1 MTQGTFRARQVHRQR
16 GFSILEL
23 MVSMALG
30 LLVLAAVFVSS
41 AGMVVASRQQRA
53 ASVMTDDALLALS
66 LIRRDLLMA
75 GYVHPVLI
83 NASQFSA
90 VNSTVLSRPVFGCS
104 TLFVDNSAAVA
115 TGTCKPSSSTP
126 STSTST
132 STSTK
137 ITSDAIEINFEAS
150 QGSVDLSSD
159 NKLTG
164 CQGSELKDDQGNVP
178 SAAAD
183 VSTRLPTSH
192 RYYVKDL
199 TLSCAT
205 AGRTG
210 QALVPNV
217 ETLQIT
223 YGVSSGWQIDQP
235 DKRRPVRYVDATQV
249 TNWADV
255 VAVHLCVL
263 MRSSEPVLDKGETAT
278 HGYTDC
284 DGTAQTASDGYL
296 RRAYA
301 TTVALRNRVAL

>member
-1 MTQGTFRARQVHRQR
+1 MRHDAHRTRGSRGQR

-90 VNSTVLSRPVFGCS
+90 FNNLVLSRPVYGCS
-104 TLFVDNSAAVA
+104 TLFDDNSADLAA
-115 TGTCKPSSSTP
+115 GTCKPSSSTP
-126 STSTST
+126 STPSTAST
-132 STSTK
+132 ASTATA
-137 ITSDAIEINFEAS
+137 SDAIEINFEAS
-150 QGSVDLSSD
+150 QGSVDLSTD

-164 CQGSELKDDQGNVP
+164 CQGFELKDDQGNVP

-205 AGRTG
+205 AGGTG

-223 YGVSSGWQIDQP
+223 YGVSSGWLIAQP
-235 DKRRPVRYVDATQV
+235 ETRRPVRYVDATHV
-249 TNWADV
+249 NDWANV

-263 MRSSEPVLDKGETAT
+263 LRSGGPVLDKGEAAT

-284 DGTAQTASDGYL
+284 DGTAQ
-296 RRAYA
+296 
-301 TTVALRNRVAL
+301 VAV

>member
-1 MTQGTFRARQVHRQR
+1 MTQIAFRARQVRRQR

-75 GYVHPVLI
+75 GYVHPVSI

-90 VNSTVLSRPVFGCS
+90 VNSTVLSRPVYGCS
-104 TLFVDNSAAVA
+104 TLFDDNSAAVA
-115 TGTCKPSSSTP
+115 AGTCKPSSSTP
-126 STSTST
+126 ST

-183 VSTRLPTSH
+183 VNTRLPTSH

-223 YGVSSGWQIDQP
+223 YGVSSGWLIAQP
-235 DKRRPVRYVDATQV
+235 ETRRPVRYVDATQV
-249 TNWADV
+249 TDWANV

-263 MRSSEPVLDKGETAT
+263 MRSGGPVLDKGEAAT
-278 HGYTDC
+278 QGYTDC

-296 RRAYA
+296 RRAYT
-301 TTVALRNRVAL
+301 TTVALRNRVAP

>member
-1 MTQGTFRARQVHRQR
+1 MRHDAHRTRGSRGQR

-30 LLVLAAVFVSS
+30 LLVLAAVFMSS
-41 AGMVVASRQQRA
+41 AGMVVAGRQQRA

-75 GYVHPVLI
+75 GYVHPVSI
-83 NASQFSA
+83 HASQFSA
-90 VNSTVLSRPVFGCS
+90 VNSTVLSRPVYGCS
-104 TLFVDNSAAVA
+104 TLFDDNSAAVA
-115 TGTCKPSSSTP
+115 AGNCKPSSSTA

-223 YGVSSGWQIDQP
+223 YGVSSGWLIAQP
-235 DKRRPVRYVDATQV
+235 ETRRPVRYVDATQV
-249 TNWADV
+249 TDWVNV

-263 MRSSEPVLDKGETAT
+263 MRSGGPVLDKGEAAT
-278 HGYTDC
+278 QGYTDC

-296 RRAYA
+296 RRAYT
-301 TTVALRNRVAL
+301 TTVALRNRVAP

>member
-1 MTQGTFRARQVHRQR
+1 
-16 GFSILEL
+16 
-23 MVSMALG
+23 
-30 LLVLAAVFVSS
+30 
-41 AGMVVASRQQRA
+41 
-53 ASVMTDDALLALS
+53 
-66 LIRRDLLMA
+66 
-75 GYVHPVLI
+75 
-83 NASQFSA
+83 
-90 VNSTVLSRPVFGCS
+90 
-104 TLFVDNSAAVA
+104 
-115 TGTCKPSSSTP
+115 
-126 STSTST
+126 
-132 STSTK
+132 
-137 ITSDAIEINFEAS
+137 
-150 QGSVDLSSD
+150 
-159 NKLTG
+159 
-164 CQGSELKDDQGNVP
+164 LKDDQGNVP

-183 VSTRLPTSH
+183 VNTRLPTSH

-205 AGRTG
+205 AGGTG

-284 DGTAQTASDGYL
+284 DGTAQTATDGYL

-301 TTVALRNRVAL
+301 TTVALRNRVAP

>member
-1 MTQGTFRARQVHRQR
+1 MRHDAHRTRGSRRQR

-41 AGMVVASRQQRA
+41 AGMVVAGRQQRA

-75 GYVHPVLI
+75 GYVHPVSI

-90 VNSTVLSRPVFGCS
+90 FNNVVLSRPVYGCS
-104 TLFVDNSAAVA
+104 TLFDDNSAAVA
-115 TGTCKPSSSTP
+115 AGTCQPSSSTP
-126 STSTST
+126 STST

-183 VSTRLPTSH
+183 VNTRLPTSH

-235 DKRRPVRYVDATQV
+235 DKRRPVRYVDATHV

-284 DGTAQTASDGYL
+284 DGKALTASDGYL

>member
-1 MTQGTFRARQVHRQR
+1 MTQGAFRARQVHGQR

-104 TLFVDNSAAVA
+104 TLFDDNSAVVA
-115 TGTCKPSSSTP
+115 AGTCKPSSSTA
-126 STSTST
+126 STASTAT
-132 STSTK
+132 A
-137 ITSDAIEINFEAS
+137 SDAIEINFEAS
-150 QGSVDLSSD
+150 QGSVDLSTD
-159 NKLTG
+159 KKLTG
-164 CQGSELKDDQGNVP
+164 CQGFELKDDQGNVP

-183 VSTRLPTSH
+183 VNTRLPTSH

-205 AGRTG
+205 AGGTG

-223 YGVSSGWQIDQP
+223 YGVSSGWLIDQP
-235 DKRRPVRYVDATQV
+235 DKRRPVRYVDATHV

-263 MRSSEPVLDKGETAT
+263 MRSGEPVLDKGETAT

>member
-1 MTQGTFRARQVHRQR
+1 MTQGALQSRQSRGQR

-90 VNSTVLSRPVFGCS
+90 FNSSVLSRPVYGCS
-104 TLFVDNSAAVA
+104 TLFVDNSADVA
-115 TGTCKPSSSTP
+115 AGNCKPSSSTP
-126 STSTST
+126 STATA
-132 STSTK
+132 
-137 ITSDAIEINFEAS
+137 SDAIEINFEAS
-150 QGSVDLSSD
+150 QGSVDLSTD
-159 NKLTG
+159 KKLTG
-164 CQGSELKDDQGNVP
+164 CQGFELKDDQGNVP

-183 VSTRLPTSH
+183 VNTRLPTSH

-205 AGRTG
+205 AGGTG

-223 YGVSSGWQIDQP
+223 YGVSSGWLIAQP
-235 DKRRPVRYVDATQV
+235 ETRRPVRYVDATHV
-249 TNWADV
+249 TAWANV
-255 VAVHLCVL
+255 VAVHLCIL
-263 MRSSEPVLDKGETAT
+263 MRSGGPVLDKGETAT

-301 TTVALRNRVAL
+301 TTVALRNRVAP